1 MQTYNVS
8 RLPSMIKIGWDGEN
22 LWRPQAFDCSVL
34 LANHPNGV
42 ITLWLLPNGETDAFP
57 VALERDGNMA
67 IWTPTSAELVV
78 KMGQLQLMCVDGVA
92 VGKSAVVYYQ
102 RSDSLVPGEAS
113 ETPSWAVQ
121 VVQDVN
127 AAASHYPKIENG
139 YWWVWD
145 VTNGIWVN
153 TMVKASGAEIDPADI
168 ADAVDDYM
176 DEHPVEVPVQSVNGK
191 TGAVVLDASDVGALP
206 ANTPIPPAITVDSAL
221 SSSSENPV
229 QNKVVTGA
237 LSEKYVKPTTG
248 IPKSDLASDVQT
260 SLGKADTALQ
270 QHQSLSGYATE
281 TWVNQQIAAIPD
293 ELPTVTSTDNGKF
306 LCVVSGAW
314 AAQAVPFQTPRV
326 AMTAQDTTPTLDPN
340 KLYVFPEMA
349 SLAITLAAITD
360 NTIVN
365 EYHFVF
371 DSGSTATVLTLPA
384 SILQPD
390 GFTVEANM
398 HYEVSIV
405 ENCMT
410 AQGWAVSA

>member
-8 RLPSMIKIGWDGEN
+8 HLPSMIRIGWDGEN

-42 ITLWLLPNGETDAFP
+42 ITLWLLPNGETDAIP
-57 VALERDGNMA
+57 VALERDGNTA
-67 IWTPTSAELVV
+67 VWTPTSAELVV

-113 ETPSWAVQ
+113 DTPSWAVQ

-127 AAASHYPKIENG
+127 TAASHYPKIENG

-153 TMVKASGAEIDPADI
+153 TMVKASGAEIDPAEI
-168 ADAVDDYM
+168 ADAVEDYM
-176 DEHPVEVPVQSVNGK
+176 DEHPVEVPVESVNDK
-191 TGAVVLDASDVGALP
+191 TGAVVLGASDVGALP
-206 ANTPIPPAITVDSAL
+206 ADTPIPSAVTEQTVAGWGFTK
-221 SSSSENPV
+221 N
-229 QNKVVTGA
+229 TGTY
-237 LSEKYVKPTTG
+237 SKPSGG
-248 IPKSDLASDVQT
+248 IPKSDLAEDVKA

-270 QHQSLSGYATE
+270 EHQSLAGYATE
-281 TWVNQQIAAIPD
+281 TWVQDQGYLTQHQDISGKADKIPRIAKA
-293 ELPTVTSTDNGKF
+293 STDTM
-306 LCVVSGAW
+306 A
-314 AAQAVPFQTPRV
+314 TIE
-326 AMTAQDTTPTLDPN
+326 PN

-349 SLAITLAAITD
+349 SLEITLAAIAD
-360 NTIVN
+360 NSIVN

-384 SILQPD
+384 SVLQPD

-398 HYEVSIV
+398 HYEISIL
-405 ENCMT
+405 EGAMT
-410 AQGWAVSA
+410 AQGWAVTV